1 MMLRK
6 AYNERLVQDV
16 RTNYDDG
23 RLITQSAAADQPGA
37 HDASMEPLDVA
48 AWTMYFGVFHGGTP
62 YEGTRDFLE
71 EAHRLWP
78 DKPILNTEFGH
89 WSQQDN
95 SESDKQAGIYND
107 TMKALMER
115 AAVTSEGEANPVGF
129 VAGIDW
135 WSMYNWYVNHSQWI
149 QTMGLMHMDR
159 EQEKDVAELLRNDY
173 GRLAEQ
179 TR

>member
-78 DKPILNTEFGH
+78 DKPILNTE
-89 WSQQDN
+89 
-95 SESDKQAGIYND
+95 SDIGVSKTIA
-107 TMKALMER
+107 R
-115 AAVTSEGEANPVGF
+115 AIS
-129 VAGIDW
+129 
-135 WSMYNWYVNHSQWI
+135 S
-149 QTMGLMHMDR
+149 
-159 EQEKDVAELLRNDY
+159 
-173 GRLAEQ
+173 LAFI
-179 TR
+179 TIR